1 MTAGRVDDEA
11 SRHRYVAGQTSTLG
25 AHRVLGDL
33 HQDLVSRLQGMLD
46 ALVLTLLAVL
56 GPVDLAGVE
65 HGVATTADVD
75 ERGLHRGQDVLDL
88 AQVDAADRG
97 RGRGTVDVVLDEDAV
112 LQHRQLRVLVGLT
125 DDHLAVHRFAAS
137 QKFGV
142 GDDRTASATGGTP
155 LTATLLLGL
164 HTSRAL
170 DAGDLVSHRLT
181 RARLTNL
188 DDDLAG
194 IVVRTADVLTT
205 AATTTAT
212 TTGGIQVPGLRA
224 ILRAVPRVVIVV
236 RLVLR
241 RVVLGV
247 LTAPTTTS
255 APTTATTVL
264 AFLLGGGVLGLGGR
278 LLLDGISSLLV
289 RLLVLLAGALSA
301 LALLRLGLGCPLGL
315 LGGPLSVIASLGRTS
330 GATTT
335 LLRHGGLSPADL
347 DSQGVEDVTGRALLA
362 VLEPEGIGQG
372 SLNLVIAGLSLG
384 LGQRGI
390 DGIVVRS
397 LVLGTLVILG
407 VRDGRLALGIFLGL
421 VRSPGGP
428 TASGATTLGGATL
441 GLDGRSGLGCATTG
455 GAGLGIIVRPSG
467 RLGAVGLGR
476 GLVLGG
482 CTGAPGPRPGGL
494 GSGVAIAAGTGA
506 TRLLGPGRHLL
517 GHRVLGLRLGS
528 LGFLDLEGLSLGGLA
543 TASHRRTRKVRCL
556 GIGGD
561 DGAAGTGGGDRH

>member
-1 MTAGRVDDEA
+1 M
-11 SRHRYVAGQTSTLG
+11 
-25 AHRVLGDL
+25 
-33 HQDLVSRLQGMLD
+33 
-46 ALVLTLLAVL
+46 
-56 GPVDLAGVE
+56 
-65 HGVATTADVD
+65 
-75 ERGLHRGQDVLDL
+75 
-88 AQVDAADRG
+88 
-97 RGRGTVDVVLDEDAV
+97 LDEDAV

-137 QKFGV
+137 QEFGV
-142 GDDRTASATGGTP
+142 GDDRAASATGGTP
-155 LTATLLLGL
+155 LTTTLLLGL

-205 AATTTAT
+205 AAATTAT
-212 TTGGIQVPGLRA
+212 TTGGIRIPGLRA

-236 RLVLR
+236 RLALR
-241 RVVLGV
+241 SVVLGV
-247 LTAPTTTS
+247 LAAPTTTS
-255 APTTATTVL
+255 TPTTATTVL

-289 RLLVLLAGALSA
+289 RLLVLLARALSVLGLA
-301 LALLRLGLGCPLGL
+301 LALLRLELGHLLGL
-315 LGGPLSVIASLGRTS
+315 LGGLLSVIASLGRTS
-330 GATTT
+330 GATAT
-335 LLRHGGLSPADL
+335 LLRHRGLSPSDL
-347 DSQGVEDVTGRALLA
+347 DGQGVEDVAGRALLT

-372 SLNLVIAGLSLG
+372 SLNLVITGLGLG

-407 VRDGRLALGIFLGL
+407 IRDGRLALGIFLGL
-421 VRSPGGP
+421 VRSPGGT
-428 TASGATTLGGATL
+428 TASGATTLGGSTL
-441 GLDGRSGLGCATTG
+441 GLDGRSGLRCATTG
-455 GAGLGIIVRPSG
+455 GAGLGILVCPSG
-467 RLGAVGLGR
+467 GLGVVNLGR

-482 CTGAPGPRPGGL
+482 RAGAPGPRPGRV

-517 GHRVLGLRLGS
+517 GHRVLGLRLGGLGVLS
-528 LGFLDLEGLSLGGLA
+528 LRGLGLPGFLDLEGLSLGGLA
-543 TASHRRTRKVRCL
+543 TASHRRARKVGCL
-556 GIGGD
+556 GVGGD
-561 DGAAGTGGGDRH
+561 DGAAGTGSGDRYRGARGLALGRSPGRTRCGPTASRSGNLSGGILVRIQCGVVSLVEHCALLGLSARSVPTRVRPCENPSADVCKRLALY